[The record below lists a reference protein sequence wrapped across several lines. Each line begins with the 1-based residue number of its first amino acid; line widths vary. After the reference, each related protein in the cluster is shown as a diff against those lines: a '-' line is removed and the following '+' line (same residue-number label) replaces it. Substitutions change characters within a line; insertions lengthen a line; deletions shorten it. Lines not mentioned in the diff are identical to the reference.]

1 MSSSEHVRATP
12 GAWLTVFLIIAAFV
26 IGTFALIAH
35 STPLWIATGVVTLA
49 GIVAG
54 VTSKIMEQ
62 AY

>member
-12 GAWLTVFLIIAAFV
+12 GAWLSVLLVIIAFV
-26 IGTFALIAH
+26 LGTFALIAH

-49 GIVAG
+49 GIAAG
-54 VTSKIMEQ
+54 ITSKIMEQ